1 MALVRFSDT
10 LLRID
15 WRSAW
20 IPSSSAS
27 LSSHTGARGLGRRGE
42 GGEKEKEKEGGRGER
57 EEKEEG
63 EKGKGR
69 REGRKGKEEQDQI
82 RAGEERRIAP
92 SHIP

>member
-27 LSSHTGARGLGRRGE
+27 LSSHTGARGLGRRRKEGGKKEGRRRGE
-42 GGEKEKEKEGGRGER
+42 GGGRREGEKEKGRRRGRKRREGGREKGER
-57 EEKEEG
+57 GTGPNK
-63 EKGKGR
+63 
-69 REGRKGKEEQDQI
+69 
-82 RAGEERRIAP
+82 
-92 SHIP
+92 SW